1 MSGALLG
8 AVSQGILWGIMVLGV
23 YITYKLLDIADLT
36 VDGSFALGGSV
47 CAVLVVAGVDPLI
60 AVAAAMLAGMLAG
73 AVTGFLHTVFEI
85 PAILAGI
92 LTQIALW
99 SVNLRIMGKSNT
111 PLLQSDTIFSRMTE
125 LTGLSSATASII
137 VGVIVAVAIIAALYW
152 FFGTEIGSA
161 LRATGNNEHM
171 IRALG
176 VSTAKTKM
184 IALMLSNALV
194 GFSGGLI
201 CQSQKYADI
210 GMGTGAIVI
219 GLAAIVIGEVL
230 GRLTPGKLTG
240 FKSRLVSAVA
250 GSVVYFLIRAIV
262 LQMGMDANDMKLL
275 SAVIV
280 ALALCVP
287 VVWEKFKLRAS
298 YSKGGEADA

>member
-73 AVTGFLHTVFEI
+73 AVTGFLHTVLEI

-99 SVNLRIMGKSNT
+99 SINLRIMGKSNT
-111 PLLQSDTIFSRMTE
+111 PILAKGTVFSAVSNM
-125 LTGLSSATASII
+125 TGLPQSTVAII
-137 VGVIVAVAIIAALYW
+137 LGILLAVAIVAILYW

-161 LRATGNNEHM
+161 LRATGNNEYM

-176 VSTAKTKM
+176 VNTNSTKM
-184 IALMLSNALV
+184 IALVLSNALI
-194 GFSGGLI
+194 GLSGALI

-230 GRLTPGKLTG
+230 GRLLPGGLTQ
-240 FKSRLVSAVA
+240 FSVRLASAVF

-262 LQMGMDANDMKLL
+262 LQLGMDANDMKLL

-280 ALALCVP
+280 AVALCVP
-287 VVWEKFKLRAS
+287 VVWERYKLRSS
-298 YSKGGEADA
+298 YTKGDEADA